1 VSAASEVPAIAD
13 LAELYAIAY
22 RIESDAVE
30 RYDQLAGQMDTFNN
44 PELAKIFRDLA
55 RAEGIH
61 AEEIRRMA
69 GDLDVVARARALDLW
84 KADESPESADF
95 AAAHYMMTPWHALQM
110 ALKGEERALAFFD
123 HVVQTTTD
131 DAVRKMAAE
140 FVDEENEHVDLVRRL
155 LRRYPEPTA
164 HWAEDPDPAV
174 GQE

>member
-1 VSAASEVPAIAD
+1 MSAALPPIGD
-13 LAELYAIAY
+13 LAELYTIAY

-30 RYDQLAGQMDTFNN
+30 RYDQLAGQMEAHNN

-69 GDLDVVARARALDLW
+69 GDIDVTARARELALW
-84 KADESPESADF
+84 KNDESPETADF
-95 AAAHYMMTPWHALQM
+95 AEAHYMMTPWHALQM
-110 ALKGEERALAFFD
+110 ALKGEQRALAFFD

-131 DAVRKMAAE
+131 DTVRKMAAE

-155 LRRYPEPTA
+155 LRRYREPSES
-164 HWAEDPDPAV
+164 WAEDPDPAV